1 MLDTNLLNCVI
12 FVSAQLRDI
21 VAGKTDS
28 WTSSGLDFVG
38 WCLQMNKVVIQIMH
52 WRIEAG

>member
-21 VAGKTDS
+21 VAEKTDS